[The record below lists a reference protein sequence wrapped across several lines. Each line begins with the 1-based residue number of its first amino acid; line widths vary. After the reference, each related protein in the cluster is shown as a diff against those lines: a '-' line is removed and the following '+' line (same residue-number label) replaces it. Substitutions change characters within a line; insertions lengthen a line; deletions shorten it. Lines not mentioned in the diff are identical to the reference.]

1 MVAAHGTSLDLG
13 RIEKAPELDIR
24 DSPDPFPHWTLRECL
39 EQPEA
44 LARALG
50 FGGRLSEDRV
60 YLGGLDRQRERMAKI
75 STMILAGC
83 GTSLNASIYGAKL
96 MREYE
101 AFDTAMSMDAAE
113 IRPADIPSRHA
124 GMLAVSQSGEVSHG
138 RATLTTTTQP
148 PASTTRPTSPTP
160 PPHTHARSRAIALP
174 AREDEGRAPRGRGG
188 RVDGPSL
195 HLGGERG
202 RLAHRAHD
210 QARCVLQRGP

>member
-13 RIEKAPELDIR
+13 RVEKAPELDIR

-124 GMLAVSQSGEVSHG
+124 GMLAVSQSGEVRHSQ
-138 RATLTTTTQP
+138 ATPATTPDRPPQQPQQP
-148 PASTTRPTSPTP
+148 PPAPSPSAHRVTACRPSLAI
-160 PPHTHARSRAIALP
+160 ARALP
-174 AREDEGRAPRGRGG
+174 AR
-188 RVDGPSL
+188 SL
-195 HLGGERG
+195 H
-202 RLAHRAHD
+202 APCA
-210 QARCVLQRGP
+210 